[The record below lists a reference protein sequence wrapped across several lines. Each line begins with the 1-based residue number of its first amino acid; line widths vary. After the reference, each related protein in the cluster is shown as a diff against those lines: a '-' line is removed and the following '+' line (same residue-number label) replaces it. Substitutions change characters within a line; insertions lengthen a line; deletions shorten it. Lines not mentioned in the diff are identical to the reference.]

1 MVSNKSSKFSLKS
14 STGFKVA
21 GVSLLGVSLLAGIAA
36 PTVLSLSH
44 AYNASAISEEDA
56 SKIKPLK
63 DAIAKAE
70 SFQKTYNTTKYSTY
84 FNSDKIKSFLD
95 VLNLAKQNVNDI
107 ETGKFTG
114 NLDNIVKGATG
125 SINQLLNDDANSV
138 WKEKGA
144 KAQLDSEMALAVELG
159 EGKLDASAYTK
170 ESYSAYSKAYDAA
183 KAVYDANVEYKGG
196 NGAATK
202 GIDAATENLKKAV
215 AALVKVSGVK
225 GDNNSESNSGNSK
238 NDNQTGDADN
248 SGNSNLEVTKPS
260 ASNNGASESKVTA
273 PNTGAEL

>member
-1 MVSNKSSKFSLKS
+1 MRSNKSSKFSLKS

-21 GVSLLGVSLLAGIAA
+21 GASLLGVSLLAGIAA
-36 PTVLSLSH
+36 PTVLNLSN
-44 AYNASAISEEDA
+44 AYNASAITDEDA

-63 DAIAKAE
+63 EAIAKAE
-70 SFQKTYNTTKYSTY
+70 RYVTVTAKYPTY
-84 FNSDKIKSFLD
+84 FNSDKVTVFSGD
-95 VLNLAKQNVNDI
+95 LNQAKQIVNDI
-107 ETGKFTG
+107 EAGKPVE
-114 NLDNIVKGATG
+114 NLDNIVKGVTG
-125 SINQLLNDDANSV
+125 TIDQGLNDNDAKTV

-144 KAQLDSEMALAVELG
+144 KSQLDSEMALAAELG

-183 KAVYDANVEYKGG
+183 KDVYGKNVKYKGS

-225 GDNNSESNSGNSK
+225 GDNNSESNSGNGE
-238 NDNQTGDADN
+238 NGNQTGDADN

-260 ASNNGASESKVTA
+260 ASNNSASESKVTA

>member
-44 AYNASAISEEDA
+44 AYNASAISDEDA
-56 SKIKPLK
+56 NKIKPLQE
-63 DAIAKAE
+63 AIAKADR
-70 SFQKTYNTTKYSTY
+70 YDANKYSTY
-84 FNSDKIKSFLD
+84 FDSGKIKLFLD
-95 VLNLAKQNVNDI
+95 ALNLARQNVHNI
-107 ETGKFTG
+107 ETGKFTE
-114 NLDNIVKGATG
+114 NLDDIVSATG
-125 SINQLLNDDANSV
+125 SINQLLNDDDAITV

-159 EGKLDASAYTK
+159 EGKLDANAYSK
-170 ESYSAYSKAYDAA
+170 ESYSAYSKAYDAV
-183 KAVYDANVEYKGG
+183 KAVYDANVEYKGN